1 MNGALTVG
9 TMDGANVEMHRLLG
23 EDNIFIFGMNAQE
36 VSGVYA
42 AGYNPQEYYN
52 GDIRLRR
59 VVDALAD
66 GTLKGP
72 VASLK
77 AYLLNG
83 DGGYAD
89 PYLCLKDFDSYACAM
104 EQAEA
109 LYGSREWTKKSLINI
124 ARSWY
129 FSSDRS
135 IGEYNEK
142 IWNLKQ
148 L

>member
-1 MNGALTVG
+1 MWKCTGCWRGQHFHIRHERAG
-9 TMDGANVEMHRLLG
+9 GKR
-23 EDNIFIFGMNAQE
+23 
-36 VSGVYA
+36 VYA

-83 DGGYAD
+83 DGGCCRP
-89 PYLCLKDFDSYACAM
+89 PYLCLADFDSYASARSRR
-104 EQAEA
+104 EA
-109 LYGSREWTKKSLINI
+109 LYGSREWTKR
-124 ARSWY
+124 A
-129 FSSDRS
+129 
-135 IGEYNEK
+135 
-142 IWNLKQ
+142 
-148 L
+148 